1 MNMWTK
7 ADWRKKPRVQMPD
20 YKNIKILK
28 DVENQLEKYP
38 PLVFA
43 GEARKLKQQLGKVA
57 NGQGFLLQGGDCAES
72 FAEFSADN
80 IEASFHDYLESQELS
95 LGKLMPMLRISVTG
109 RLAGPSMF
117 STLELLGKEEVSSR
131 IHRAAKSIQNG

>member
-28 DVENQLEKYP
+28 DVEKQLEKYP

-43 GEARKLKQQLGKVA
+43 GEARKLK
-57 NGQGFLLQGGDCAES
+57 
-72 FAEFSADN
+72 
-80 IEASFHDYLESQELS
+80 
-95 LGKLMPMLRISVTG
+95 
-109 RLAGPSMF
+109 
-117 STLELLGKEEVSSR
+117 
-131 IHRAAKSIQNG
+131 